1 MSGGIGSGMSPR
13 PWWVPATP
21 STRSLPEAVEG
32 VAVDRGHG
40 DHPHPAVAPDRD
52 LDDVTRAPRPEP
64 RVELLLRADG
74 HAVHAQDPVALLEAR
89 ARRGPDRREVAD
101 DEAVLHVHRVDA
113 EPRPRRAARDAA
125 GRDQL
130 VLPGQER
137 LDRDPEGHGRRPAE
151 PGRGDADHLA
161 PVADGPAAPPLP
173 ARRRRAER

>member
-113 EPRPRRAARDAA
+113 EPRPRRAARAPAPSSFTTPRPVSRSSPTTRAA
-125 GRDQL
+125 TL
-130 VLPGQER
+130 
-137 LDRDPEGHGRRPAE
+137 RPSRSRASM
-151 PGRGDADHLA
+151 AMA
-161 PVADGPAAPPLP
+161 S
-173 ARRRRAER
+173 RRR